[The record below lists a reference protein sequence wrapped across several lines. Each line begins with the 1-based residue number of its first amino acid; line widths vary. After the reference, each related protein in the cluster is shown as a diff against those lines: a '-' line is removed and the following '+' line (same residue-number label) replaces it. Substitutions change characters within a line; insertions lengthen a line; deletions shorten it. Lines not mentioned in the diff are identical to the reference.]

1 MGNSFPGGGFESC
14 LSVRNTSQRERWFYP
29 HGGVRLS
36 GCGVEKGG
44 GTGEGGEEVGPRVG
58 RGRRAH
64 RKESRAL
71 PPRDPAT
78 SRWLRAPLSSASQA
92 SVPSRTCTFPT

>member
-1 MGNSFPGGGFESC
+1 MGNSFLGEVLNPASALGTPRRGSAGFTPTEVFVFRGVAWRREGERERGARRWDPASAGGGV
-14 LSVRNTSQRERWFYP
+14 L
-29 HGGVRLS
+29 
-36 GCGVEKGG
+36 
-44 GTGEGGEEVGPRVG
+44 TGE
-58 RGRRAH
+58 
-64 RKESRAL
+64 ESRAL